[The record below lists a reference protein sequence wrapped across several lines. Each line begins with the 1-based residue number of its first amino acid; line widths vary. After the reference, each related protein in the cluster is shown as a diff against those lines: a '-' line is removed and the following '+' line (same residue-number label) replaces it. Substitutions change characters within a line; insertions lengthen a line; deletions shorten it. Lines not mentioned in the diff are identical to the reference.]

1 MYKGLNTRF
10 IKIINYSPI
19 NTLKLRYLSGPG
31 QSSPGH
37 SYGT

>member
-1 MYKGLNTRF
+1 METIFNNKCEN
-10 IKIINYSPI
+10 SPI
-19 NTLKLRYLSGPG
+19 NTLKLRYLRGPG